1 MSIFTFQGLGVRV
14 VFIAACC
21 AALPAMAVEP
31 DLSSPQAA
39 LKSLNRAVETQDGD
53 AVLKVFYTANDE
65 ERGLAQA
72 FSDLILA
79 ARKLSDAEK
88 SNYGVAGDVPANG
101 VMSVDELSH
110 LDRAEV
116 KISGDTATLLPVGR
130 LRVIQFHLTQD
141 RWQLVIR
148 DFANAEEN
156 LPRQVTILKKV
167 TQVFE
172 NVAGEIAAG
181 KFTTS
186 QEAEAAI
193 QTRLATVMIK
203 AATQATG
210 KPTTKPTTKPG

>member
-21 AALPAMAVEP
+21 AALPAIGVEP

-39 LKSLNRAVETQDGD
+39 LKSLNRAVATQDGN

-72 FSDLILA
+72 FADLILA

-110 LDRAEV
+110 LDRAEI

-130 LRVIQFHLTQD
+130 LRVIQFHLTQELLGD
-141 RWQLVIR
+141 MLGVRRVGVTKAAGAL
-148 DFANAEEN
+148 
-156 LPRQVTILKKV
+156 RQRRLISY
-167 TQVFE
+167 
-172 NVAGEIAAG
+172 NRGEISILDG
-181 KFTTS
+181 
-186 QEAEAAI
+186 EGLEAAACQCYQI
-193 QTRLATVMIK
+193 VKDMHDVARA
-203 AATQATG
+203 
-210 KPTTKPTTKPG
+210 